1 VFTPEKANRHQPRAA
16 ARAKGSVPET
26 IRPRFEP
33 IAVTVKTG
41 CGVAAVGRTTL
52 LNAIYAGKVGS
63 FKIGTRRL
71 VDYQSL
77 CKWMERHRVNGPA
90 SEEEAHE

>member
-1 VFTPEKANRHQPRAA
+1 MLTPEKGKLPHAA
-16 ARAKGSVPET
+16 ECAKES
-26 IRPRFEP
+26 RPRFEP

-41 CGVAAVGRTTL
+41 CSVAAVGRTTL
-52 LNAIYAGKVGS
+52 LNAIYAGEVGS

-77 CKWMERHRVNGPA
+77 CKWMERHRVNRPA
-90 SEEEAHE
+90 SEEEAQE